1 MVRNWRSPGR
11 SSTLRVSHSR
21 SVVYGAFVFGAGR
34 LTGENGGFRPGQ
46 MNPEQLWATL
56 KANLDDHPGADGG
69 SGGLQGKPRC
79 GTAACPGRL
88 SGLSLS
94 GRGV

>member
-1 MVRNWRSPGR
+1 
-11 SSTLRVSHSR
+11 
-21 SVVYGAFVFGAGR
+21 
-34 LTGENGGFRPGQ
+34 
-46 MNPEQLWATL
+46 MNPEQPWATL

-69 SGGLQGKPRC
+69 GGGLQGKPGC